1 MVRRAFTMRLQPG
14 SLATYKK
21 HHDAIW
27 AELIAELEKSGIA
40 NMTIF
45 ENDPV

>member
-1 MVRRAFTMRLQPG
+1 MRLQPG
-14 SLATYKK
+14 SLATYKM

-45 ENDPV
+45 ENDPVLVIQR